1 MPEVRVTVAA
11 QQFDPAHAEACVRS
25 LYNTGLLEFSVKA
38 GPAAA
43 SVELAAGIEQELAA
57 AHAMIMPTFPAL
69 LVFARERRLGSRLP
83 GDAVLL
89 RRKLL
94 FPFLLGLVNFCH
106 AGIVPK

>member
-1 MPEVRVTVAA
+1 MPEVGITVAA
-11 QQFDPAHAEACVRS
+11 QQFNPAHAETVVRS
-25 LYNTGLLEFSVKA
+25 LYNTGFLEFRVKT

-43 SVELAAGIEQELAA
+43 GVELAAGIEQELAA
-57 AHAMIMPTFPAL
+57 AHTMIMPAFPAL
-69 LVFARERRLGSRLP
+69 LVFTGERHFGSRLP

-106 AGIVPK
+106 AGIVPN